1 MTLNSSR
8 EHPAAPPS
16 RGAGRVAAV
25 RQVAG
30 LAMVGSMVF
39 GAGLV
44 SLSLP
49 RILHTDVL
57 VWPINAIVIALTLGA
72 DPRRFLPMLAAAWVG
87 DVGASLCVGEAPFVA
102 AVLSLCNMAAVAVSW
117 AGIRRF
123 VGTSDQIFESR
134 GLWRFIVI
142 AGGVAPLVSAV
153 LAGVVLGGLDK
164 ARTWTLL
171 GEWVI
176 ANGLGAVIFVPI
188 LLVAGGARRRLAALP
203 LRPRAALA
211 LGGLAVVSVLVFTVD
226 YDYAFLLFPIFLVVV
241 FEGEILGAAAGSL
254 LIMLAGIVAEAIR
267 RSVLGTDPKVSDAD
281 MLGAQMFLAAVTL
294 VGLPLATT
302 LEQRRT
308 LRARLSES
316 EENYRGLTEASED
329 LITRID
335 LDGAIT
341 FASRASTS
349 FGYAPGD
356 LVGRRFEDLVFPED
370 RARVAAFLEVLQTE
384 HVGEDAAEQIEFRL
398 TDPSGDTRWVEAKA
412 GVIANSHGVAVAV
425 VKVLRDVTR
434 RKIYESELA
443 AARIESEAAARA
455 KAEFLANMSHELRTP
470 LTSVIGFTRLALGER
485 GLSRRAK
492 GFLTKAVNAGSL
504 LLSIIND
511 VLDYS
516 KIESGHFNIEHQPTS
531 VPDLVREVTELF
543 AEPAAEKGLVLSTDV
558 DSPQGAVVQL
568 DQDRIKQVL
577 LNLIANAVK
586 FSGGGEVAIRAR
598 WSAAD
603 PVLRVE
609 VRDQGPGIAPED
621 QPRLFTRFSQLNQT
635 SRPSVGG
642 TGLGLAICR
651 GLVEAMGGQ
660 IGVVSDLGQGA
671 LFWFEVPAASAVDHA
686 PPGEAVP
693 EIDLAGM
700 RILVADDHRE
710 NRELVRAILTPFG
723 TQVTEASCGHQ
734 AVQIAGT
741 GPFDLILMDLLM
753 PDISGTLAMQRIRSA
768 AGPNQSAPIIA
779 FSAGLET
786 LRAEQISDDGFDDGL
801 SKPILPA
808 ALLQLA
814 MRYAPAPVEAV

>member
-1 MTLNSSR
+1 VTLNSSR

-16 RGAGRVAAV
+16 RGTGRVAAV
-25 RQVAG
+25 RQLAR

-57 VWPINAIVIALTLGA
+57 VWPINAIVIALSLGA
-72 DPRRFLPMLAAAWVG
+72 GPRRFVPMLAAAWVG

-188 LLVAGGARRRLAALP
+188 LL
-203 LRPRAALA
+203 
-211 LGGLAVVSVLVFTVD
+211 
-226 YDYAFLLFPIFLVVV
+226 
-241 FEGEILGAAAGSL
+241 
-254 LIMLAGIVAEAIR
+254 AGIVAEAIR
-267 RSVLGTDPKVSDAD
+267 RLVLGADPKVSDAN

-349 FGYAPGD
+349 FGYAPGA

-370 RARVAAFLEVLQTE
+370 RARVAAFLGVLQTE

-485 GLSRRAK
+485 GLSKRAT

-516 KIESGHFNIEHQPTS
+516 KIESGHFTIEHQPTS

-543 AEPAAEKGLVLSTDV
+543 AEPAAEKGLVLSADV
-558 DSPQGAVVQL
+558 NSPQGAVVQL

-586 FSGGGEVAIRAR
+586 FSSRGEVSIRAR
-598 WSAAD
+598 WSEAD

-660 IGVVSDLGQGA
+660 IGVVSDVGQGA

-686 PPGEAVP
+686 PPCEAEP

-723 TQVTEASCGHQ
+723 TQVTEASSGDQ

-753 PDISGTLAMQRIRSA
+753 PDISGTQAMRRIRSE

-786 LRAEQISDDGFDDGL
+786 LGAGQISDDGFDDGL

-814 MRYAPAPVEAV
+814 MRYAPAPVEAA